1 MDEASDEADVNGE
14 QDDGRRDVSHPD
26 IGTASLW
33 GMAKTPT
40 ARSGTRAGLVLGTRW
55 IATLVELLSS

>member
-1 MDEASDEADVNGE
+1 LEYHRKERGTNSCGGGQGGIAGAGLSKIRTEIRRKDEW
-14 QDDGRRDVSHPD
+14 RKDVSHPD

-40 ARSGTRAGLVLGTRW
+40 AH
-55 IATLVELLSS
+55 